1 MQQAHSHPR
10 PVCPAP
16 HPNLTLSQVIDDNAR
31 LEAGEA
37 PANTAL
43 RTADAIFVRTGVL
56 DHFDLRVNADSD
68 TGRAIAD
75 AFDAKPLPNAQ
86 RTAKIIEALQLEIA
100 AHSRQT
106 VGKDHELALKLHAE

>member
-1 MQQAHSHPR
+1 M
-10 PVCPAP
+10 
-16 HPNLTLSQVIDDNAR
+16 
-31 LEAGEA
+31 
-37 PANTAL
+37 
-43 RTADAIFVRTGVL
+43 L

-75 AFDAKPLPNAQ
+75 AFDAEPLPNAQ
-86 RTAKIIEALQLEIA
+86 RTAKIIEALLLETA